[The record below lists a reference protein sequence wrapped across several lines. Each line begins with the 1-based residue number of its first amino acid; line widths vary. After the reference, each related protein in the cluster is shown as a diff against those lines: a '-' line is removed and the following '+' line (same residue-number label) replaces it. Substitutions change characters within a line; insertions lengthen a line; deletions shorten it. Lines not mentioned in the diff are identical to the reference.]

1 MRKIDTF
8 EVMRTLLISIWCII
22 IFSVTGTFEVT
33 AQEPAMFRLA
43 GFAAMGDG
51 TTGGGGGDTV
61 TVTTGTGLQEALKAK
76 QDSQNPLTIF
86 VEGTITLENSPGLS
100 KIDIKEVRDVSVIG
114 KDEGAEFDGIG
125 LKIWKAGNIILRN
138 LKVHHV
144 VEGEGDCISI
154 EGPAD
159 HIWVDHCELYNEFPD
174 VDKDYYD
181 GLLDAKRDAE
191 YLTYSWN
198 FLHDSWKTALV
209 GSSESDIYDRK
220 LTMHHNYFLN
230 CNSRIP
236 LFRASTGHFFNNYY
250 KDIAS
255 TAINSR
261 INACVLIENNYF
273 ENANNPWVWA
283 YSDIPGGGH
292 AVGNILVNSPF
303 IYSDDTHELPECD
316 PEIPYEYQDLLH
328 DAEAVPDLVI
338 TRAGTGKLETGS
350 ASVPGHVA
358 KNLSFSVWP
367 NPVGDIGR
375 IHWSAFCPGELTVTL
390 IAADGTRHIL
400 PGPVVDGPGTG
411 SLVFDASSFSSGIYL
426 LELRQGEKR
435 YVEKILM
442 MH

>member
-1 MRKIDTF
+1 MKTIRNTI
-8 EVMRTLLISIWCII
+8 LII
-22 IFSVTGTFEVT
+22 ILLAGIGLFESN
-33 AQEPAMFRLA
+33 AQEPAIFRLA
-43 GFAAMGDG
+43 GFATMGDG
-51 TTGGGGGDTV
+51 TTGGAGGDTI
-61 TVTTGTGLQEALKAK
+61 TVTTGTELQDALKAK
-76 QDSQNPLTIF
+76 QDSQNPLTIL
-86 VEGTITLENSPGLS
+86 VEGTITPENSPGLS

-114 KDEGAEFDGIG
+114 KGDGAEFDGIG

-144 VEGEGDCISI
+144 VQGEGDCISI
-154 EGPAD
+154 EGPSD
-159 HIWVDHCELYNEFPD
+159 HIWVDHCELYNEYPD

-230 CNSRIP
+230 CNSRLP

-255 TAINSR
+255 TTINSR
-261 INACVLIENNYF
+261 INSCVLIENNYF

-303 IYSDDTHELPECD
+303 IYSNDTHELPECS
-316 PEIPYEYQDLLH
+316 PEIPYEYNDILH
-328 DAEAVPDLVI
+328 DAKDIPDLVL
-338 TRAGTGKLETGS
+338 AYSGTGKLGS
-350 ASVPGHVA
+350 SITSVPGHVPE
-358 KNLSFSVWP
+358 NLSFSLWP
-367 NPVGDIGR
+367 NPVREISR
-375 IHWSAFCPGELTVTL
+375 ITWTALNPGKLTVTL
-390 IAADGTRHIL
+390 TSTDGTRIIL
-400 PGPVVDGPGTG
+400 LETTVDGPGTG
-411 SLVFDASSFSSGIYL
+411 FLIFDASSTPSGIYL
-426 LELRQGEKR
+426 LELMQGTNR
-435 YVEKILM
+435 HIEKIVIV
-442 MH
+442 H